1 MLNSNYLDAGV
12 DHFKVAVFHD
22 NFAQNGGAERVAE
35 VLYRTLR
42 SAFPDTELL
51 STLSATE
58 RLSPYL
64 RGVRIKNTWMQRLP
78 ARGKLFRAYFMLY
91 PLAVNSV
98 DLSEYDLVVTSCFGY
113 AKGVHRRP
121 GALHVCYSHT
131 PMRWVWRTRDYLSQE
146 QGGRLKGALLA
157 MPLRL
162 LKEWELRAA
171 RRPDLYIA
179 NSSVVAERLYH
190 AFGVDAAVIPPPV
203 DTTRFGPEPGVPI
216 APPEDF
222 YLVLSR
228 LVPYKRFDLAVE
240 ACTRSGRRLVV
251 IGDGPD
257 RHRLQSLAGPTV
269 SFLGRASDEVV
280 IDHARRCRALIFPG
294 EEDFGIAALEIN
306 AAGRPIAAYSGGGA
320 TETVIEGL
328 NGTFFDEPTP
338 EALVAALDHLES
350 VTWDPEAIRR
360 HALGYDVTVFQSR
373 ITDFIRQ
380 ALLHRA
386 SSETR
391 SAELVNA

>member
-1 MLNSNYLDAGV
+1 MLNSNYLEAGI

-35 VLYRTLR
+35 ALYRTLR

-78 ARGKLFRAYFMLY
+78 ARAKLFRAYFMLY
-91 PLAVNSV
+91 PIAVDRV

-131 PMRWVWRTRDYLSQE
+131 PMRWVWRTKDYLARE
-146 QGGRLKGALLA
+146 EGGRLKGALLA

-203 DTTRFGPEPGVPI
+203 DTTRFGPDPGAPI
-216 APPEDF
+216 AAPEDF

-257 RHRLQSLAGPTV
+257 RPRLQAMAGPTV

-328 NGTFFDEPTP
+328 NGTFFDDPTP
-338 EALVAALDHLES
+338 EALVEALDRLES
-350 VTWDPEAIRR
+350 VKWDPEAIRR

-380 ALLHRA
+380 ALLRRA